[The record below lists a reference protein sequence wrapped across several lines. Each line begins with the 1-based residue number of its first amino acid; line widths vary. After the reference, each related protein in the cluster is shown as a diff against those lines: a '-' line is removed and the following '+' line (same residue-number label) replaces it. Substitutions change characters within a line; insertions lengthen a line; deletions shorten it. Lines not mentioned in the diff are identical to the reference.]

1 MKGKFI
7 MNDQQTRNYILKS
20 KLLSR
25 IKDKKVITPLTIQHS
40 SCPSCQK
47 KKTEQNI
54 NRVFR
59 KKQRG

>member
-1 MKGKFI
+1 
-7 MNDQQTRNYILKS
+7 MNNQQTRNYILKS

-25 IKDKKVITPLTIQHS
+25 IRDKKVITPLTIQHS